1 MGAIWHTGLNLSNA
15 SAANFLI
22 LLAKEERDFYGALM
36 DNSQI
41 SQYIPVLM
49 LGALAV
55 AFSFGLLVISVLVGV
70 RGKRTQV
77 KDSAYECGMIP
88 VGEGSTRMSIKFY
101 LVAMLF
107 ILFDIEVVFLYPWA
121 VVYRQML
128 GNPATRDLILGS
140 MVTFL
145 LILFV
150 GYIYAL
156 KKRAFDWRR

>member
-1 MGAIWHTGLNLSNA
+1 
-15 SAANFLI
+15 
-22 LLAKEERDFYGALM
+22 M

-41 SQYIPVLM
+41 NQYIPVVM

-55 AFSFGLLVISVLVGV
+55 AFSFGLLVVSVLVGV
-70 RGKRTQV
+70 RGKRSKV
-77 KDSAYECGMIP
+77 KDSAYECGMVP

-121 VVYRQML
+121 VVYRKML
-128 GNPATRDLILGS
+128 GDAATRNLVLGS
-140 MVTFL
+140 MLTFL

-156 KKRAFDWRR
+156 KKRAFEWRR